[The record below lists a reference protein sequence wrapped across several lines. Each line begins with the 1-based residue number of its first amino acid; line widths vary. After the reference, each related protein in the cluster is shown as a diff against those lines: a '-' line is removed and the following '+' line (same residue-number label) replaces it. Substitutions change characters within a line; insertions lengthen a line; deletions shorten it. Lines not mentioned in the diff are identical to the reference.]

1 MIRINSSLATFEAG
15 VRFKTNDLSFRAG
28 WRIERIET
36 RRVDAVIPRPKRS
49 RIGGVREEK
58 SEEGWPVESGEAW
71 RCDLGGAAPTRRD
84 WKLNEHESS
93 NFDFFQGNR

>member
-1 MIRINSSLATFEAG
+1 MIRINSCLPTFEAG

-58 SEEGWPVESGEAW
+58 SEEGWPRLKVA
-71 RCDLGGAAPTRRD
+71 RHGAATWEVLPPGGET
-84 WKLNEHESS
+84 
-93 NFDFFQGNR
+93 GN